1 MRNQQIEKVIGAD
14 GKTYYVPRSS
24 LLNQPPS
31 AGRVSGAGGNVG
43 ALSGAVAA
51 ISPAQEAV
59 NKATS
64 DRYNE
69 FTKTSLDAAATVN
82 DRKMSGEY
90 LYNSAD
96 QLDPNKFTEWLS
108 GGAAYVRAIP
118 GVGDKFDSY
127 VGNVALFNKERSQ
140 GVLKG
145 LNNIKGNANA
155 FEGGIVDK
163 ATTGITDPKFVT
175 KYISALEIA
184 SADKDDARQKFI
196 DAYTGDPKSVYTA
209 WSNSPDNPRLY
220 NHPKV
225 NQFLTEQIG
234 AWQKGGSQGVPVLP
248 SGFTAGRSKSTGG
261 ILIKKPD
268 GTTYTV
274 GQ

>member
-1 MRNQQIEKVIGAD
+1 MPYNQLECWKLIYS
-14 GKTYYVPRSS
+14 TTPS
-24 LLNQPPS
+24 L
-31 AGRVSGAGGNVG
+31 
-43 ALSGAVAA
+43 
-51 ISPAQEAV
+51 
-59 NKATS
+59 T
-64 DRYNE
+64 
-69 FTKTSLDAAATVN
+69 
-82 DRKMSGEY
+82 
-90 LYNSAD
+90 
-96 QLDPNKFTEWLS
+96 
-108 GGAAYVRAIP
+108 
-118 GVGDKFDSY
+118 
-127 VGNVALFNKERSQ
+127 
-140 GVLKG
+140 
-145 LNNIKGNANA
+145 A
-155 FEGGIVDK
+155 F
-163 ATTGITDPKFVT
+163 
-175 KYISALEIA
+175 ALEIA